1 MLQGLQIL
9 RKVLQGTQ
17 HSTLMQAVI
26 TEAIFEKTAGKTITI
41 DPEYRD
47 WTKVDWYDGA
57 DWKEFFPDAVELISP
72 GALDVC
78 K

>member
-41 DPEYRD
+41 DPEATVLMDNTTTQKRN
-47 WTKVDWYDGA
+47 TNSQCLQIKTII
-57 DWKEFFPDAVELISP
+57 FP
-72 GALDVC
+72 
-78 K
+78 